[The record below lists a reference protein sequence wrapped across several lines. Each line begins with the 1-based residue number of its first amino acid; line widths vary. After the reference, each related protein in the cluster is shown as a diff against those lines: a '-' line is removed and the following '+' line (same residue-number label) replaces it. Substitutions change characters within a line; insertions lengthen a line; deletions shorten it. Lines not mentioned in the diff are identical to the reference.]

1 VVGGPLFTPPIVAGQ
16 GGKKGMVQLPGQ
28 AGGANWGGAAV
39 DPETAILYVPSQTRL
54 GTMALVPPNERQTSD
69 RDYLPQFL
77 DLPGPQ
83 GLPLHKPPFTRVT
96 AIDLGRGEIVW
107 QSPLGDGPR
116 EHPALAGLDLPRL
129 GSWPISGLAPGWP
142 LLTKTLLFVAQAVPK
157 TGVTDRRGPAIGLLM
172 AFDKATGA
180 LIWEGRTEKAI
191 GGSPMT
197 YSVAGRQLIVV
208 PVGARGEEQ
217 ELVAYGLPA
226 AAPST
231 TASR

>member
-1 VVGGPLFTPPIVAGQ
+1 
-16 GGKKGMVQLPGQ
+16 MVQLPGQ

-39 DPETAILYVPSQTRL
+39 DPETGILYVPSQTRL
-54 GTMALVPPNERQTSD
+54 GTMALVKPNERQTSD

-116 EHPALAGLDLPRL
+116 DHPALAGLDLPAL

-142 LLTKTLLFVAQAVPK
+142 LVTKTLLFVTQAIPK
-157 TGVTDRRGPAIGLLM
+157 PGVTDRRGPAIGLLM
-172 AFDKATGA
+172 AFDKATGE

-197 YSVAGRQLIVV
+197 YSIGGRQLIVV
-208 PVGARGEEQ
+208 PVGARGEDQ